1 MKKLF
6 VLLFVLGFVG
16 LLQAQWVFESFDNA
30 VGPVA
35 GATGPLFADVAVLN
49 TNFYAN
55 GLTAFMDLTNDP
67 DHMEG
72 TGSMKIDYRVE
83 ARDGWGGYC
92 VRTNYHDFDV
102 TQLPNIDLS
111 TGTHLKLRYKV
122 LTPADTSQDGTVF
135 MEIKLAEID
144 EAGNRDLWLHHMAL
158 NPFDASGTWQE
169 VTMPLEKN
177 ADNTLGFSLQFGG
190 GDGELQLDKVR
201 GLEMSV
207 VYITAGGTVNTPFA
221 TGSILIDKLE
231 LVGNRYSPF
240 QTFDNAA
247 TDVFT
252 FDDMSWAGP
261 SGKGSVVLS
270 NNTTDFVEGTGSMQ
284 LDYTVN
290 ASQGWGGYINMTDTT
305 WVFPDSF
312 ANRTALVLYVKN
324 VNPLT
329 GTTPQRVTCRF
340 FLMENSTGANE
351 DWVIEVPINFE
362 EAGEWTRYY
371 LPLKQDTVW
380 TDSAGKTR
388 FPQTGFA
395 QTWWSIT
402 GDNIFNQGSI
412 TGYKIEFSAGGND
425 YGPQN
430 EIFTGQI
437 LFDVLQQSGFKFD
450 DTEAPAAPVVQVIM
464 SSFSNLVTWID
475 VPGETG
481 ETYSIYYSA
490 NPITDVAADGVEP
503 LYTVS
508 AIPENTSVYVHQFY
522 SAKIDKDRTFY
533 YAVTCKDFAGN
544 VSSAG
549 TFGPVTNKAKG
560 VPTVSINPPTAF
572 VADGNISEWDG
583 ITPFVMSAAL
593 GTANVPPPPQVVDG
607 DADCSAE
614 VKVALDNTYLYV
626 MMDVTDDA
634 VFWVDDASTWQ
645 NDAADLYIGFYDST
659 ETHRAY
665 WRGTKPDYHIRFGKF
680 KIRND
685 GGGAECDSVIAN
697 GNTDIVPIGGSENYY
712 WGEKFPSGYI
722 IEARI
727 PLIDL
732 ATKRNSPSQTT
743 DVISWKVGD
752 RIPFDIGINDN
763 DGNEA
768 DAGHAGVDRQ
778 GMIFYS
784 PSNRD
789 NGWRYVDSWTYT
801 WISDEVTGVDDQ
813 PNLVNVYNLNQNYPN
828 PFNPSTKITYSIAE
842 PGLVSIK
849 VFDILGRQVADLV
862 NKQQSAG
869 SYTVDFDAQNLSAGG
884 YLYKIESGSFQAAK
898 KMILLK

>member
-6 VLLFVLGFVG
+6 VFLFVLMFVG
-16 LLQAQWVFESFDNA
+16 LSQAQWVFESFDNA

-35 GATGPLFADVAVLN
+35 GATGPLFADVATLN

-67 DHMEG
+67 EHMEG
-72 TGSMKIDYRVE
+72 TGSMKINYRVE

-169 VTMPLEKN
+169 VTIPLERN
-177 ADNTLGFSLQFGG
+177 NDNTLGFNLQFGG

-221 TGSILIDKLE
+221 TGALLLDKFE
-231 LVGNRYSPF
+231 LVGNRYNPF

-247 TDVFT
+247 TGVFSV
-252 FDDMSWAGP
+252 DDMSWAGP
-261 SGKGSVVLS
+261 SGKSSVALS

-290 ASQGWGGYINMTDTT
+290 ASQSWGGYLNMRDTT

-312 ANRTALVLYVKN
+312 TNRTALVLYVKN

-329 GTTPQRVTCRF
+329 GTTPERVTCRF

-371 LPLKQDTVW
+371 LALKQDTVW

-425 YGPQN
+425 YGPQG
-430 EIFTGQI
+430 ETFTGRI

-450 DTEAPAAPVVQVIM
+450 DTQAPEAPVVNVIP
-464 SSFSNLVTWID
+464 SSYTNLVTWLD

-481 ETYSIYYSA
+481 ESYSVYYSL
-490 NPITDVAADGVEP
+490 NPITDVEADGVE
-503 LYTVS
+503 LLQS
-508 AIPENTSVYVHQFY
+508 AIGHATQVYEHVLR
-522 SAKIDKDRTFY
+522 SANIDRERIYY

-544 VSSAG
+544 IGPAG
-549 TFGPVTNKAKG
+549 AFGPATNNAKG
-560 VPTVSINPPTAF
+560 VTTVSIHPPTTF
-572 VADGNISEWDG
+572 VADGDLSEWAG
-583 ITPFVMSAAL
+583 INAFVMS
-593 GTANVPPPPQVVDG
+593 TATQSAFVPANYIVDN
-607 DADCSAE
+607 DADLSAE
-614 VKVALDNTYLYV
+614 VKVSLDNNYLYV
-626 MMDVTDDA
+626 MMDVTDD
-634 VFWVDDASTWQ
+634 VFNHPLDINPWERDEP
-645 NDAADLYIGFYDST
+645 DLYIGLYNLT
-659 ETHRAY
+659 KTHVAY
-665 WRGTKPDYHIRFGKF
+665 GTGATADYQIRFDLD
-680 KIRND
+680 RVRMD
-685 GGGAECDSVIAN
+685 GATDCDSLLFA
-697 GNTDIVPIGGSENYY
+697 GADYY
-712 WGEKFPSGYI
+712 MAGKFPSGYI
-722 IEARI
+722 IEAKI
-727 PLIDL
+727 SLADL
-732 ATKRNSPSQTT
+732 ATKRNFGQTST
-743 DVISWKVGD
+743 DTISWKVAD
-752 RIPFDIGINDN
+752 RVPFTIGINDN
-763 DGNEA
+763 DG
-768 DAGHAGVDRQ
+768 AGRV
-778 GMIFYS
+778 GMIFYYPQPTEQAYQNVS
-784 PSNRD
+784 AW
-789 NGWRYVDSWTYT
+789 GYT
-801 WISDEVTGVDDQ
+801 WIDDEVTGVNDN
-813 PNLVNVYNLNQNYPN
+813 PNLVNTFDLKQNYPN
-828 PFNPSTKITYSIAE
+828 PFNPSTKIQYSIAE

-849 VFDILGRQVADLV
+849 VFDILGRQIADLV
-862 NKQQSAG
+862 NEQQSAG
-869 SYTVDFDAQNLSAGG
+869 SYTVDFNAQNLSAGV
-884 YLYKIESGSFQAAK
+884 YFYRIDSGTFQASR